1 MNNDQQYILQ
11 LCHCY
16 YDPFLDCARQ
26 YAVLFKDT
34 PYKVITVFM
43 TGEPD
48 PEVAKKACSDEVVF
62 LGHKS
67 KALAGTKLAV
77 IREVKNI
84 ARQYRFAAC
93 IAHRAKSAYVGLL
106 ATDLPILSVRHSFG
120 DFDRIGRRLMG
131 NLFKSRLTLLAVS
144 NAVRDEIRSHL
155 PAWPE
160 DRIITLYNRIDVDT
174 VRQDLLDRQE
184 AQHKLRL
191 PENSWVL
198 GSVGRLHPDKDPQT
212 LIKAFAR
219 ALPHLPA
226 GALLVMLGDGKLRQ
240 TLKVLSAELDISD
253 SVLIPGNVIEARR
266 YFRAFDAFALT
277 SDHEPFGMV
286 LLEAMAAE
294 LPIIC
299 SDCGGGPEV
308 VGDTGELFPFG
319 DADALAEKLIRVSQ
333 KQLTDSDHNRIF
345 QRLQN
350 RFSDRAVREQF
361 WQLLQVTRTLGNPII
376 DDNAQ

>member
-1 MNNDQQYILQ
+1 MNSDQRYILQ

-48 PEVAKKACSDEVVF
+48 PDVAKKACSDEVIF
-62 LGHKS
+62 LGHNS
-67 KALAGTKLAV
+67 KALAGAKLTV

-84 ARQYRFAAC
+84 ARQYPFSAC

-106 ATDLPILSVRHSFG
+106 ATNLPIFSVRHSFG
-120 DFDRIGRRLMG
+120 DFDRFGRRLMG

-155 PAWPE
+155 PDWPE
-160 DRIITLYNRIDVDT
+160 EKIITLYNRIDVDAA
-174 VRQDLLDRQE
+174 RQGLFDRRE
-184 AQHKLRL
+184 ARQKLRL
-191 PENSWVL
+191 PENSWIL

-212 LIKAFAR
+212 LIKGFAR
-219 ALPHLPA
+219 ALPHLPV

-240 TLKVLSAELDISD
+240 TMKALAAELDISD
-253 SVLIPGNVIEARR
+253 SVLLPGNVIEARR
-266 YFRAFDAFALT
+266 YFSAFDAFALT

-319 DADALAEKLIRVSQ
+319 DADALAEGLIRVSQ
-333 KQLTDSDHNRIF
+333 KQLTEADHRRIF

-350 RFSDRAVREQF
+350 HFSDCAVREQF
-361 WQLLQVTRTLGNPII
+361 WQLPQVNSTLGKAVAA
-376 DDNAQ
+376 DSEQ

>member
-1 MNNDQQYILQ
+1 MNSDQQYILQ

-26 YAVLFKDT
+26 YAALFKDT

-48 PEVAKKACSDEVVF
+48 PEVAKKACSDEVIF

-67 KALAGTKLAV
+67 SVLAGAKLKV
-77 IREVKNI
+77 IREVKAI
-84 ARQYRFAAC
+84 ARQYPFAAC
-93 IAHRAKSAYVGLL
+93 IAHRAKSAYVALL

-120 DFDRIGRRLMG
+120 DFDRFGRRLMG

-144 NAVRDEIRSHL
+144 NAVRDEMRSHL
-155 PAWPE
+155 PVWPE
-160 DRIITLYNRIDVDT
+160 DKIITLYNRIDVDST
-174 VRQDLLDRQE
+174 CRDLLERRE
-184 AQHKLRL
+184 ARHKFGLS
-191 PENSWVL
+191 EDSWIV
-198 GSVGRLHPDKDPQT
+198 GSVGRLHPDKDPKT
-212 LIKAFAR
+212 LIKGFAR
-219 ALPHLPA
+219 ALPELPA
-226 GALLVMLGDGKLRQ
+226 GALLVMIGDGKLLQ
-240 TLKVLSAELDISD
+240 PLEALAAELTISD
-253 SVLIPGNVIEARR
+253 SVLFAGKVTEARR

-308 VGDTGELFPFG
+308 VGDTGDLFPFG
-319 DADALAEKLIRVSQ
+319 DADALAERLIRVSK

-350 RFSDRAVREQF
+350 HFSDHAIREQF
-361 WQLLQVTRTLGNPII
+361 WQLPQVALTLGKFVAV
-376 DDNAQ
+376 DSAD